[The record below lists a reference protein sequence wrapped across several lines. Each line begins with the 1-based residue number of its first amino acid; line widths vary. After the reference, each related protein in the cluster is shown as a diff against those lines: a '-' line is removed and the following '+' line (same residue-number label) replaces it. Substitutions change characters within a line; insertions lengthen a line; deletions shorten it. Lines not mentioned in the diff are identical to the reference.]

1 MMTRYSKVSY
11 EAPFDE
17 VSARDCIRSGKDFFW
32 HGTSFRSDLNLTFED
47 NGGLSVPRLGTDTLA
62 KTALLLA
69 KLLASKSRKGKKEQA
84 TMSPSHQ
91 FQSTKNPSSTT
102 IVVQKRGTK
111 RSSDMQ
117 YEDTLVVSYDDAS
130 KDSGANWKHIRKS
143 SKGSSTMTLADH
155 VPTSTHNEPSIVN
168 LETKK
173 HRVDNSI
180 TSPKPVN
187 DTNKVSSQ
195 QEQGMSMSKQ
205 GALMLGDLLLS
216 QILDFP
222 LNKIFPKDEVS
233 KIYHGIQNFG
243 IDPQPLQV
251 HVDKYLKDVSY
262 YIEKEASMSNHVS
275 LEIQTRYVNDTE
287 LLITEASS
295 RKESLDAKLQITN
308 SEIDDMKEK
317 LAELEQLVP
326 QIKSKQVEEDGIIE
340 ALEDQ
345 LKSIKSTTV
354 LKDQD
359 LEALKKIQSTLE
371 SKRSDLKN
379 LKWML

>member
-1 MMTRYSKVSY
+1 MMTRYSGVSY

-17 VSARDCIRSGKDFFW
+17 ASACDRIRSGA
-32 HGTSFRSDLNLTFED
+32 
-47 NGGLSVPRLGTDTLA
+47 DTLA
-62 KTALLLA
+62 KTALLVA
-69 KLLASKSRKGKKEQA
+69 KPPASKSRKGKKEQA
-84 TMSPSHQ
+84 TMSTSHQ
-91 FQSTKNPSSTT
+91 LQSTENPSSTT
-102 IVVQKRGTK
+102 IDVQKRGTK

-117 YEDTLVVSYDDAS
+117 YEDTLVVFDDDVS
-130 KDSGANWKHIRKS
+130 KDSDANWKHIRKS

-155 VPTSTHNEPSIVN
+155 VPTLTHNKPSVVN

-173 HRVDNSI
+173 HR
-180 TSPKPVN
+180 
-187 DTNKVSSQ
+187 
-195 QEQGMSMSKQ
+195 
-205 GALMLGDLLLS
+205 LS
-216 QILDFP
+216 DFP
-222 LNKIFPKDEVS
+222 LNKIFSKEEVS

-275 LEIQTRYVNDTE
+275 LEIQTRRVNDTE

-295 RKESLDAKLQITN
+295 RKEYLNAKLQITN
-308 SEIDDMKEK
+308 LAIDDLKAK

-340 ALEDQ
+340 ALQDQ
-345 LKSIKSTTV
+345 FASIKSTTV

-359 LEALKKIQSTLE
+359 VEALKKIQSTLE

-379 LKWML
+379 LKWMP

>member
-1 MMTRYSKVSY
+1 MMTRYSGVSY

-17 VSARDCIRSGKDFFW
+17 VSACDLYDLVRI
-32 HGTSFRSDLNLTFED
+32 SF
-47 NGGLSVPRLGTDTLA
+47 GMGLHLGTDTLA

-69 KLLASKSRKGKKEQA
+69 KPPSSKSRKGKKEQA
-84 TMSPSHQ
+84 IMSPSHQ

-130 KDSGANWKHIRKS
+130 KDSDANWKHIRKS

-155 VPTSTHNEPSIVN
+155 VLTLTHNEPSVVN

-173 HRVDNSI
+173 HRVDNAI

-195 QEQGMSMSKQ
+195 QERGMSMK
-205 GALMLGDLLLS
+205 
-216 QILDFP
+216 
-222 LNKIFPKDEVS
+222 
-233 KIYHGIQNFG
+233 
-243 IDPQPLQV
+243 
-251 HVDKYLKDVSY
+251 
-262 YIEKEASMSNHVS
+262 
-275 LEIQTRYVNDTE
+275 
-287 LLITEASS
+287 ASS

-308 SEIDDMKEK
+308 SEIDALKAK

-340 ALEDQ
+340 ALQDQ

-359 LEALKKIQSTLE
+359 VEALKKIQSTLE
-371 SKRSDLKN
+371 SKRFDLKN
-379 LKWML
+379 LKWLL